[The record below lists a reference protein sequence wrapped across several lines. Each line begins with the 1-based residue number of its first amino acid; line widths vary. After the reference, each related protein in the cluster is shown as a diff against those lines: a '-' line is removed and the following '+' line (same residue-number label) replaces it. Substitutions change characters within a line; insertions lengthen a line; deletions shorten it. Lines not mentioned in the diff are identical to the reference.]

1 MNLEYF
7 SYPLPANEPVHTYA
21 PGTTERTALKKTLA
35 ELKAMFDAAIRKGN
49 SFRDVKRIYV
59 RMKHLKRYLK
69 SINVE

>member
-1 MNLEYF
+1 MRLKDRKI
-7 SYPLPANEPVHTYA
+7 NEPQCLH
-21 PGTTERTALKKTLA
+21 LA

>member
-1 MNLEYF
+1 MRLKDRKI
-7 SYPLPANEPVHTYA
+7 NEPQCLH
-21 PGTTERTALKKTLA
+21 LA
-35 ELKAMFDAAIRKGN
+35 ELKAMFDVAIRNGN